1 MRGQLS
7 NEANRGVAQLASA
20 SGLGPE
26 GPVFESLYP
35 DRQKKRPEF
44 GRFFVIT
51 DQSLPVNGRIIRYGT
66 GLIPKAGTQQVEKQ
80 VIFRD
85 IHKKSFC
92 V

>member
-1 MRGQLS
+1 M
-7 NEANRGVAQLASA
+7 AQLASA

-51 DQSLPVNGRIIRYGT
+51 DQSHQIRSPPFQNG
-66 GLIPKAGTQQVEKQ
+66 LKAVGNGMSHRAVGIAGRKREMA
-80 VIFRD
+80 
-85 IHKKSFC
+85 
-92 V
+92 